1 MQILNSGSFVSL
13 ENDTKIEQLKFTADE
28 LAKATFESPGFVNNE
43 LKNKTLGLELWN
55 GLEYMCRDHEEPAI
69 KNIFLNYFCERLLD
83 VPLPITPII
92 PVSEIE
98 PEENPEETQ
107 EENQDEFLGHLENA
121 AETTNPIEEIEFESV
136 VENDK
141 AEDQTQIVDASC
153 EKYSDVELSKE
164 DIEIVTSSE
173 GLCDDYELEQPTEQE
188 DTNYD
193 NAIKLPEKEPYQFDK
208 CTVMVAMQL
217 LPVSDSEEY
226 RRAVL
231 SVRTHDFPPQI
242 SLVQIPVDNLDSE
255 LSTKLTQALARYKS
269 DLPLKVIDKMRSEKN
284 GAKKKTVPAATTS
297 QVAKTTLT
305 TTNQNSQLGV
315 NQPETS
321 QQGSLFG

>member
-1 MQILNSGSFVSL
+1 MQILNSGSFISL
-13 ENDTKIEQLKFTADE
+13 ENELKIEQLKFTAGE
-28 LAKATFESPGFVNNE
+28 LAKATLESPGFVNNE

-55 GLEYMCRDHEEPAI
+55 GLEYMCRDHEESAI
-69 KNIFLNYFCERLLD
+69 KNIFLNYFLERLLE
-83 VPLPITPII
+83 VTLPITPIM

-98 PEENPEETQ
+98 PEENPEENQ

-121 AETTNPIEEIEFESV
+121 AETTNPIEEMEFESV
-136 VENDK
+136 VEDEN
-141 AEDQTQIVDASC
+141 AEDQTHIAETST
-153 EKYSDVELSKE
+153 EKFSDVELSKE

-173 GLCDDYELEQPTEQE
+173 GLCGDYELESEEHE
-188 DTNYD
+188 DSSYD
-193 NAIKLPEKEPYQFDK
+193 NAIKLPEKEPYQFSK

-217 LPVSDSEEY
+217 LPVSDNEQY

-231 SVRTHDFPPQI
+231 SVKTHDFPPQI
-242 SLVQIPVDNLDSE
+242 SLVQISVDNLDSE
-255 LSTKLTQALARYKS
+255 LSTQLTQELARYKN
-269 DLPLKVIDKMRSEKN
+269 DLPLKVIDKMRLEKN
-284 GAKKKTVPAATTS
+284 GAKKKTVPVATTT
-297 QVAKTTLT
+297 QVAKTTPT